1 MSPHRALVFVAALL
15 ALSGCATIR
24 RHEAGSTEE
33 LLVAAGFQMRHADNP
48 ERVHDI
54 GVMPPLKLVARN
66 QAGDD
71 TGGIRLRHPD
81 LDAEADGEASLF
93 AFLVELDVEL
103 VPVPDFLV
111 VVVDEVFLVEAA
123 LVVEVASCSC
133 VHATKNAVKALTVI
147 NPSTSFFIGYS

>member
-15 ALSGCATIR
+15 TLSGCATIR

-66 QAGDD
+66 QAGDVRY
-71 TGGIRLRHPD
+71 TF
-81 LDAEADGEASLF
+81 AD
-93 AFLVELDVEL
+93 
-103 VPVPDFLV
+103 PYK
-111 VVVDEVFLVEAA
+111 
-123 LVVEVASCSC
+123 C
-133 VHATKNAVKALTVI
+133 
-147 NPSTSFFIGYS
+147 

>member
-66 QAGDD
+66 QAGDVRYTFAD
-71 TGGIRLRHPD
+71 PYKCRCLYVGGAQEYSAYRRLVREKQIEQEPP
-81 LDAEADGEASLF
+81 LDGEPTDGLWGP
-93 AFLVELDVEL
+93 LD
-103 VPVPDFLV
+103 
-111 VVVDEVFLVEAA
+111 
-123 LVVEVASCSC
+123 SQ
-133 VHATKNAVKALTVI
+133 
-147 NPSTSFFIGYS
+147 

>member
-66 QAGDD
+66 QAGDVRYTFAD
-71 TGGIRLRHPD
+71 PYKCRCLYVGGAKEYSAYQRLVREKQIEQEPP
-81 LDAEADGEASLF
+81 LDGEQTDGLWGP
-93 AFLVELDVEL
+93 LD
-103 VPVPDFLV
+103 
-111 VVVDEVFLVEAA
+111 
-123 LVVEVASCSC
+123 SQ
-133 VHATKNAVKALTVI
+133 
-147 NPSTSFFIGYS
+147 

>member
-15 ALSGCATIR
+15 TLSGCATIR

-66 QAGDD
+66 QAGDVRYTFAD
-71 TGGIRLRHPD
+71 PYKCRCLYVGGAKEYSAYQRLVREKQIEQERP
-81 LDAEADGEASLF
+81 LDGEPTDGLWGP
-93 AFLVELDVEL
+93 LD
-103 VPVPDFLV
+103 
-111 VVVDEVFLVEAA
+111 
-123 LVVEVASCSC
+123 SQ
-133 VHATKNAVKALTVI
+133 
-147 NPSTSFFIGYS
+147 